1 MHSLNLELGLQLT
14 SPSNPPASGS
24 QRTGVT
30 VACVVLLGFPSGC
43 WDLKPMSHLPSLE
56 TEFKMGLQGR
66 WDISQMCKEWLVTRH
81 VLSVL
86 QWNQPAL
93 CKKSSFCSHL
103 TGTETKALAT
113 EDLSYRSV
121 DWSRRGDQVSR
132 LKLQNRVRGKT
143 EGGHGNKDPQCHN
156 FLSSGS

>member
-1 MHSLNLELGLQLT
+1 MQLT

-43 WDLKPMSHLPSLE
+43 WDLNPLSHLLSPA
-56 TEFKMGLQGR
+56 TELKMGLQGR
-66 WDISQMCKEWLVTRH
+66 WDNSQMYKEWLVTRH

-93 CKKSSFCSHL
+93 CKKSSFSSHL
-103 TGTETKALAT
+103 TDTETKALAT
-113 EDLSYRSV
+113 EDLSYHSV

-132 LKLQNRVRGKT
+132 LKLQNRVRSKT
-143 EGGHGNKDPQCHN
+143 EGGHGSKGPRCHN